1 MRRKIIERMKRKGD
15 VEEVQSGR
23 YRLVGHGQGAGI
35 KKSAGQEAGGTRK
48 QTPRPERAG
57 TRDDKSTSPRRD
69 ANLIAGRLVAHR
81 DGYGFVVP
89 DAPVPGME
97 GDLFVGAA
105 SIGEAMHG
113 DRVEAR
119 IERHRRDGRAEGR
132 IVRVTKRAHPT
143 VVGLF
148 RYGDR
153 GTAVIPF
160 DVRLLHEIV
169 IPPGEEL
176 PSALRE
182 KLKPGGA
189 SPARNGASGERAAL

>member
-1 MRRKIIERMKRKGD
+1 MTRRDELNEQDVIGCLAGKREPASLREIAPQMQLRHGARQELKKIIERMKRKGD

-57 TRDDKSTSPRRD
+57 TPDDKSTSPRRD

-105 SIGEAMHG
+105 SIGEAL
-113 DRVEAR
+113 A
-119 IERHRRDGRAEGR
+119 
-132 IVRVTKRAHPT
+132 
-143 VVGLF
+143 
-148 RYGDR
+148 
-153 GTAVIPF
+153 
-160 DVRLLHEIV
+160 
-169 IPPGEEL
+169 
-176 PSALRE
+176 
-182 KLKPGGA
+182 GG
-189 SPARNGASGERAAL
+189 PR